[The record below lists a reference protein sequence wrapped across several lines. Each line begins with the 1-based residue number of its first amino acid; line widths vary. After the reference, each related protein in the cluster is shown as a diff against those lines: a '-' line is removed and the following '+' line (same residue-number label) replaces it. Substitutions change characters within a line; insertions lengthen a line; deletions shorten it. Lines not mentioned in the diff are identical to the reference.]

1 MKVPAAEGW
10 RGQEGVIN
18 QPQSPVPLC
27 RQTAKGLREL
37 RERERELSSWHQL
50 ILLNTTLLDSVLSL
64 KMGLVLAILL
74 GWKEVKSEKATVQG
88 RRPALFILCE
98 SLLCPHILTH
108 HPTLTSSGMLTGR
121 MWR

>member
-88 RRPALFILCE
+88 HPGQPSSFFVNPYCAHIFSPITP
-98 SLLCPHILTH
+98 LLPPLGC
-108 HPTLTSSGMLTGR
+108 
-121 MWR
+121 